1 MNGRVVK
8 SKIGEVFAFLGVFSL
23 LLLQLSEEAK
33 AVRKQRKQRDRR
45 SHPTIPNS
53 LAKNKNH
60 NQESKYSKL
69 KERICI
75 TSCLLSSLYNMWFL

>member
-1 MNGRVVK
+1 MNGRVVT
-8 SKIGEVFAFLGVFSL
+8 SKIGEVFIFLGVFSL

-33 AVRKQRKQRDRR
+33 AVRKQRNRDRS

-60 NQESKYSKL
+60 NQEFKYSKL
-69 KERICI
+69 KQHVCI
-75 TSCLLSSLYNMWFL
+75 TSCLLSLLYNMWFL